1 MEKLGN
7 QLGVSQDVDELKEKL
22 DQKRMEIVRLKEELK
37 STKES
42 LRKQNDRRDFDL
54 LSSPID
60 KNIHDTE
67 VTIQD
72 NKYRLNI

>member
-22 DQKRMEIVRLKEELK
+22 DQKRLEIVRLKEELK

-67 VTIQD
+67 VTILD
-72 NKYRLNI
+72 NKYRLNK

>member
-22 DQKRMEIVRLKEELK
+22 DKKRMEFFRLKEELK

-67 VTIQD
+67 VTMLD
-72 NKYRLNI
+72 NK